1 MSRVRRIVTLIVFF
15 AILCVI
21 GRCQSGG
28 KKRVKLNSDNYQD
41 YVNITIG
48 RAGRTV
54 EVKAESKNK
63 DYIFEDA
70 LATIYYTYDIQDYEE
85 ETERYYDRIFG
96 KNMDRPTGKRIYHFA
111 RYDDGTTGEN
121 QSSHVEIVL
130 NRDGS
135 CDITEELGNDQNHA
149 FNSRNS
155 IDNLKISKIEFK
167 SGTVRKNELEN

>member
-21 GRCQSGG
+21 GGCQSGG
-28 KKRVKLNSDNYQD
+28 KKQVKLNSDNYQD
-41 YVNITIG
+41 YVNITID

-54 EVKAESKNK
+54 EVKAESKSK
-63 DYIFEDA
+63 DYIFEDVT
-70 LATIYYTYDIQDYEE
+70 ATIYYTYNICKE
-85 ETERYYDRIFG
+85 ETERVWSSMFNEWRDVRTGSG
-96 KNMDRPTGKRIYHFA
+96 KIDIV

-121 QSSHVEIVL
+121 QSGHVEIVL

-135 CDITEELGNDQNHA
+135 CDITEKLGNDQNHT
-149 FNSRNS
+149 FDS
-155 IDNLKISKIEFK
+155 DNIMRDLNISKIEFK